1 MSSQATASRTKFIE
15 RLISFEFPSLF
26 RGASNMIKRLFD
38 FFIALLG
45 LFFLS
50 PFFIF
55 IAILIKRDS
64 PGPIF
69 YWGPRIG
76 KNGSV
81 FKILKFRT
89 MYEHPDSYRGPRLT
103 SKGDPRITPLGS
115 WLRETKINELPQ
127 LWNVLIGEMS
137 LVGPRPED
145 PEIAKSWPAEASS
158 KILSIKPGITSPAS
172 ILYHDEENMLSQK
185 SALAEYYLSILPEK
199 IRLDL
204 LYVLHHS
211 FFSDLDTIFWT
222 AAVLVPRWTSAKI
235 PEGYLFAG
243 PFFRLANRYV
253 SWFIVDLFVSLAVIG
268 GVAIV
273 WRTQMPLNWGV
284 ENIVIFGFILALL
297 FSGINSVAG
306 LNRIMWNHATAEDG
320 AGLIF
325 SGVFVTILM
334 LGFNQFLYIYNLST
348 LPSLPTPMIL
358 IIGLLALLSF
368 IITRYRFR
376 VLTIIVNRWINLRR
390 NGLALGDRVLVVGD
404 GEAGNIATWL
414 LGRQMFRTAFS
425 IVGMVNNSDPTKHG
439 MKVNGCWMLGSIQ
452 DIPKLIKEYDIGV
465 VLSAA
470 QTGSWQANEYI
481 FDICQL
487 NNIRLISLNDLMMMV
502 DRQVTQPIGS
512 YEYPLW
518 LDERL
523 EFKAMH
529 NAITGLPNIYLFQDR
544 LKHSLAYA
552 KRYKT
557 RLAVL
562 LIKIDGL
569 DVIHDSI
576 GRKYGDQILIE
587 VTKRL
592 GICARESDTRAY
604 VAENIF
610 AVILQNI
617 QNENAAEI
625 VARKILASFSQPFMA
640 EKKNVHLTAEIKVFT
655 DAKDHDD
662 LIMLCKNKID
672 TAFAMNQDKEI
683 TN

>member
-15 RLISFEFPSLF
+15 RLISLEFPSLF

-69 YWGPRIG
+69 YWGPRMG
-76 KNGSV
+76 KNGSI

-253 SWFIVDLFVSLAVIG
+253 SWFMVDLFVSLAVIG

-284 ENIVIFGFILALL
+284 GNIVILGFILALL

-306 LNRIMWNHATAEDG
+306 LNRIMWSHATAEDG

-368 IITRYRFR
+368 ILIRYRFR

-404 GEAGNIATWL
+404 GEAGYIATWL

-425 IVGMVNNSDPTKHG
+425 IVGVVNNSDPTKHG

-487 NNIRLISLNDLMMMV
+487 NNIRLISLNDLMLMV

-529 NAITGLPNIYLFQDR
+529 HATTGLPNLYLFQDR

-569 DVIHDSI
+569 DLIHDSI

-617 QNENAAEI
+617 QDENAAEI
-625 VARKILASFSQPFMA
+625 VTKKILASLSQPFMA
-640 EKKNVHLTAEIKVFT
+640 EKKTVHLTAEIKVFT

-662 LIMLCKNKID
+662 LIMLSKNKID
-672 TAFAMNQDKEI
+672 TAFAMNQEKEI
-683 TN
+683 IN

>member
-1 MSSQATASRTKFIE
+1 M
-15 RLISFEFPSLF
+15 
-26 RGASNMIKRLFD
+26 GAI
-38 FFIALLG
+38 
-45 LFFLS
+45 
-50 PFFIF
+50 
-55 IAILIKRDS
+55 
-64 PGPIF
+64 
-69 YWGPRIG
+69 
-76 KNGSV
+76 

-103 SKGDPRITPLGS
+103 SKGDARITPLGS

-145 PEIAKSWPAEASS
+145 PEIAKSWPAEAST

-253 SWFIVDLFVSLAVIG
+253 SWFMVDLFVSLAVIG

-284 ENIVIFGFILALL
+284 ENIVVLGFILALL

-306 LNRIMWNHATAEDG
+306 LNRIMWSHATAEDG

-368 IITRYRFR
+368 IITRYRLR

-425 IVGMVNNSDPTKHG
+425 IVGVVNNSDPTKHG
-439 MKVNGCWMLGSIQ
+439 MKVNGNWMLGSIQ

-470 QTGSWQANEYI
+470 QAGSWQANEYI

-487 NNIRLISLNDLMMMV
+487 NNIRLISLNDLMQMV

-529 NAITGLPNIYLFQDR
+529 NAITGLPNLYLFQDR

-569 DVIHDSI
+569 DIIHDSI

-592 GICARESDTRAY
+592 GICARESDTLAY

-617 QNENAAEI
+617 QDENAAEI
-625 VARKILASFSQPFMA
+625 VTRKILASLSQHFMA
-640 EKKNVHLTAEIKVFT
+640 EKKIVHLTAEIKAFT

-662 LIMLCKNKID
+662 LIMLSKNKID
-672 TAFAMNQDKEI
+672 LAFAINQEKEI
-683 TN
+683 TNKYARELDR